1 MHGFKKISGT
11 MIHAT
16 SWDCK
21 ATGEA
26 PSARSAAVGVRSKPV
41 GRCPAGRGGGE
52 FGLSL
57 VAGVPTRGASGAG
70 EQAHAGTAAEA
81 VPAAEAPTRDVAG
94 PGRASGWVPDRALD
108 RRPRDR
114 IDCARVRRAVPPR
127 PRLEGADRVGM
138 ELPET
143 RAPRD

>member
-52 FGLSL
+52 LGLSL

-70 EQAHAGTAAEA
+70 DQAHAG
-81 VPAAEAPTRDVAG
+81 PAAEPAPPAETPTRDDAG
-94 PGRASGWVPDRALD
+94 PGRASPRVPH
-108 RRPRDR
+108 RP
-114 IDCARVRRAVPPR
+114 
-127 PRLEGADRVGM
+127 
-138 ELPET
+138 
-143 RAPRD
+143 